1 MTLDYINIYIQ
12 MTSKTFTKEIKKD
25 DKQPQE
31 SLKRA
36 ESVTKERKEKKKIVK
51 GILKISG
58 KKKSTFVQKSL

>member
-1 MTLDYINIYIQ
+1 

-36 ESVTKERKEKKKIVK
+36 ESVTKERKKKKIVK
-51 GILKISG
+51 GTLKISE
-58 KKKSTFVQKSL
+58 KKKNQLLYKSLCEL

>member
-1 MTLDYINIYIQ
+1 